1 MVHHDYRLRQE
12 ALETLQPLYEA
23 ATDRRKRGAMNRG
36 INAVAT
42 SDPSDLFQRFPAVA
56 DAVGG
61 DGEDLLK
68 LLTKT
73 ERTDTRFGSFGS
85 GFGLEWHHRNMSL
98 GELGKEA
105 RKLRPDVFQEFT
117 YIFGSGGV
125 KFGQTPAQMR
135 IQAEPTH
142 VPDGIR
148 GNNWLTSHS
157 AGKSPFRLPTWSEQ
171 TTAAEAVADATP
183 IVNNNIAQSN
193 FAESLTPH
201 KVTTDRLTDALGYNP
216 LENQENLTMDQR
228 KDIGKEL
235 KKKNFKAFSIEE
247 AQQWISN
254 NQDMLSK
261 MKPKHLAQLGLLSA
275 SVFGVGV
282 SAAETGIRGKQ
293 AMETGN
299 AADWLQTAL
308 SGASLASDFIPV
320 AGELISTPADQ
331 ANVFID
337 TYREPGFKAA
347 PNPLEAR
354 NQQLKNSLKT
364 NPKSTPQP
372 KSEAGYET
380 IGRLGNQMLGGLK
393 QVGGKILFGF

>member
-1 MVHHDYRLRQE
+1 MPHHDYRHRQQ
-12 ALETLQPLYEA
+12 ALDSLQPLYEQS
-23 ATDRRKRGAMNRG
+23 TDRRTRGAMNRG
-36 INAVAT
+36 INILAT
-42 SDPSDLFQRFPAVA
+42 SDPSDLFQRFPEVA

-61 DGEDLLK
+61 KGEDLLS

-73 ERTDTRFGSFGS
+73 EVADTKFGAFGS
-85 GFGLEWHHRNMSL
+85 GLGLEWHHRNMSL

-105 RKLRPDVFQEFT
+105 RNLRPDVFKEFT
-117 YIFGSGGV
+117 HVFGEGGV
-125 KFGQTPAQMR
+125 KFGQHPEQMR
-135 IQAEPTH
+135 IQSKPTH

-157 AGKSPFRLPTWSEQ
+157 AGKSPFRLPTWSDQ
-171 TTAAEAVADATP
+171 TTAAEAIADASP

-193 FAESLTPH
+193 FAESLTPQT
-201 KVTTDRLTDALGYNP
+201 VTTDRLTDALGYNP
-216 LENQENLTMDQR
+216 LENQENLTMAQR
-228 KDIGKEL
+228 RDIGKEL
-235 KKKNFKAFSIEE
+235 KNKNFKAFSVEE
-247 AQQWISN
+247 AQQWIAN

-275 SVFGVGV
+275 SILGFGA

-308 SGASLASDFIPV
+308 SGASLVSDGIPL
-320 AGELISTPADQ
+320 AGELISTPADA

-354 NQQLKNSLKT
+354 NQQLNNSLKT
-364 NPKSTPQP
+364 NPKPTPQP

>member
-1 MVHHDYRLRQE
+1 MQDHDYRLRQA
-12 ALETLQPLYEA
+12 ALETLQPLYEG
-23 ATDRRKRGAMNRG
+23 ATDRRTRGAMNRG
-36 INAVAT
+36 INTVAT

-61 DGEDLLK
+61 DGEELLK
-68 LLTKT
+68 LLTKN
-73 ERTDTRFGSFGS
+73 EVSDTKFGSFGS
-85 GFGLEWHHRNMSL
+85 GLGLEWHHRNMSL
-98 GELGKEA
+98 GELGKES
-105 RKLRPDVFQEFT
+105 RKLKPNVFRDFT
-117 YIFGSGGV
+117 LFFDGGGV
-125 KFGQTPAQMR
+125 KFGQHPAQMR
-135 IQAEPTH
+135 IQAKPTH

-148 GNNWLTSHS
+148 GNNWLTSHA
-157 AGKSPFRLPTWSEQ
+157 AGKSPFRLPTWSSS
-171 TTAAEAVADATP
+171 TTAEEAIADVKP
-183 IVNNNIAQSN
+183 IVANNIAQSDW
-193 FAESLTPH
+193 AESLTPH
-201 KVTTDRLTDALGYNP
+201 TETTDRLTHALGYNP
-216 LENQENLTMDQR
+216 LENQETLSMVQR

-235 KKKNFKAFSIEE
+235 KKANFKAFSVEE

-354 NQQLKNSLKT
+354 NQQLNNSLKT

-380 IGRLGNQMLGGLK
+380 IGRLGNQLLGGLK

>member
-1 MVHHDYRLRQE
+1 MAHHDYRLRQA

-23 ATDRRKRGAMNRG
+23 STDRRTRGAMNRG
-36 INAVAT
+36 INTVAT

-68 LLTKT
+68 LLTKN
-73 ERTDTRFGSFGS
+73 EVSDTKFGSFGS

-98 GELGKEA
+98 GELGKES

-117 YIFGSGGV
+117 LVFGEGGV
-125 KFGQTPAQMR
+125 KFGQNPAQMR
-135 IQAEPTH
+135 IQAKPTH

-148 GNNWLTSHS
+148 GNNWLTSHA
-157 AGKSPFRLPTWSEQ
+157 AGKSPFRLPTWSAS
-171 TTAAEAVADATP
+171 TTAAEAVADAAP

-193 FAESLTPH
+193 FAESLTPQT
-201 KVTTDRLTDALGYNP
+201 VTTDRLTDALGYNP

-235 KKKNFKAFSIEE
+235 KKKNFKAFSVEE
-247 AQQWISN
+247 AQQWIKN

-261 MKPKHLAQLGLLSA
+261 MKPKHLAQMGILSA
-275 SVFGVGV
+275 SVFGTAI
-282 SAAETGIRGKQ
+282 SAAETGIRSKK
-293 AMETGN
+293 AMESGN
-299 AADWLQTAL
+299 ATDWLQTAL
-308 SGASLASDFIPV
+308 SGASTAADVVPV
-320 AGELISTPADQ
+320 IGEIVSTPADV
-331 ANVFID
+331 ANVAID
-337 TYREPGFKAA
+337 TYREPGFKSA

-354 NQQLKNSLKT
+354 NQQLNNSLKT
-364 NPKSTPQP
+364 NPKPTPEP
-372 KSEAGYET
+372 KYEAGYET
-380 IGRLGNQMLGGLK
+380 LGRLGNQMLGGLK